1 MPRKIV
7 RKTTTTT
14 IEEFADDGDETIETQ
29 GHVDDDQEDA
39 ERDDDT
45 PIASRTTGRAPAASV
60 KPAAVGR
67 SRARSAG

>member
-14 IEEFADDGDETIETQ
+14 IEEFADDGDETIEAQ
-29 GHVDDDQEDA
+29 GHVDDQEDA

-60 KPAAVGR
+60 KPAAAGR
-67 SRARSAG
+67 SRSRSAG